1 MSQTRRSLTLT
12 AKDKADNLVIRE
24 TTVPPVGHDDVL
36 INVKFCGLNFAEVS
50 MRQVCTNSLDCSLHF
65 SYNWHL
71 STVIDYKVDF

>member
-50 MRQVCTNSLDCSLHF
+50 MRQVCMH
-65 SYNWHL
+65 
-71 STVIDYKVDF
+71 